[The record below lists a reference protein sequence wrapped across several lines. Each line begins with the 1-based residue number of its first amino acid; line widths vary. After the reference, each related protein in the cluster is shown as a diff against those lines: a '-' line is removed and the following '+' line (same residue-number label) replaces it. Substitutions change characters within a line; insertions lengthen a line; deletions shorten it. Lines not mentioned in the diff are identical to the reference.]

1 MNKTDKY
8 KTVRVSDETYNIVHA
23 LATVHDMPMSKV
35 INIAVKKQA
44 EPPKEMP
51 KGLSN
56 DEQFEWIAEQLLGM
70 TESKMHPK
78 K

>member
-1 MNKTDKY
+1 
-8 KTVRVSDETYNIVHA
+8 
-23 LATVHDMPMSKV
+23 MPMSKV